1 MKKIVVI
8 TLLSTL
14 TFTPVWANNLGY
26 GINFT
31 QSNENILVK
40 SVTPN
45 SVAAKSGL
53 KAGQKVLKFN
63 GKKINK
69 IKTSEIENIDTTYK
83 SLKLLMADNKQYN
96 LKPENID
103 VLTAYNEV
111 QTTYNTDTAYTIG
124 SYQTNKI
131 ILPQYINNKNVRH
144 ANAYFNYADIIAFEN
159 AQLYINL
166 FKITEKNLN
175 KAVLDTI
182 LTDTTEENEYIKL
195 YRALYVGDKKEYDIH
210 SSIFR
215 YFLRLAIYNEQ
226 NQDLINRQISEFNNT
241 QQKQYAQL
249 AYNTRI
255 IANLYSYADTELFMY
270 TTRHTV
276 DVNKTDQWHKQ
287 LKTQNQI
294 YNLAYKELCN
304 SLSKHKIKINKPGP
318 MSNRQQITAGV
329 PLKDKYVGEE
339 QIIVLAQAK
348 GYNPNNKEVTQK
360 SSNFVANSQPIS
372 NVYKTQIP
380 MQWNFYLLPE
390 EYSIDFTFRDQR
402 QREFENLYE
411 QKKYKS
417 ALKKLPSVE
426 PDYSNLA
433 GLYMC
438 ISFVYNAAGD
448 IENAIK
454 YFNAAF
460 AILEKD
466 GYALSS
472 GYKHPVMGKLYLYRA
487 YLYLKTSKES
497 NLELVLKNIDNAF
510 LLSGYPLPKECLNK
524 ALLYELL
531 DDKNISSYMK
541 HKVYQQV
548 INNVYKAGAMICD
561 GNDRCYIDHTYRTIP
576 YIASYIE
583 YIYSLDDNDPL
594 FSKFGTNKTQ
604 ILTSYIQN
612 LRGKYAPM
620 AKGIFLVA
628 SGQFEQGIDVIYNS
642 LLPLEKYHKWDCE
655 GRPFSELLS
664 KSLALRSFYP
674 YLTNLPKARLL
685 NDVKI
690 KKIIEWL
697 SN

>member
-390 EYSIDFTFRDQR
+390 EYS
-402 QREFENLYE
+402 
-411 QKKYKS
+411 
-417 ALKKLPSVE
+417 
-426 PDYSNLA
+426 
-433 GLYMC
+433 M
-438 ISFVYNAAGD
+438 
-448 IENAIK
+448 
-454 YFNAAF
+454 
-460 AILEKD
+460 
-466 GYALSS
+466 
-472 GYKHPVMGKLYLYRA
+472 
-487 YLYLKTSKES
+487 
-497 NLELVLKNIDNAF
+497 
-510 LLSGYPLPKECLNK
+510 
-524 ALLYELL
+524 
-531 DDKNISSYMK
+531 
-541 HKVYQQV
+541 
-548 INNVYKAGAMICD
+548 
-561 GNDRCYIDHTYRTIP
+561 
-576 YIASYIE
+576 
-583 YIYSLDDNDPL
+583 
-594 FSKFGTNKTQ
+594 
-604 ILTSYIQN
+604 
-612 LRGKYAPM
+612 
-620 AKGIFLVA
+620 
-628 SGQFEQGIDVIYNS
+628 
-642 LLPLEKYHKWDCE
+642 
-655 GRPFSELLS
+655 
-664 KSLALRSFYP
+664 
-674 YLTNLPKARLL
+674 
-685 NDVKI
+685 
-690 KKIIEWL
+690 
-697 SN
+697 